1 MLSDGEL
8 CLLLVL
14 SGEKKRPP
22 FSSPQTQSSP
32 WKSSLCDVT
41 DPFPHVDN
49 SSLSLVFYF
58 RFFCKHERHNK
69 AYLQE
74 AGNRGLTIL
83 LTGDLLVDQITCGCS
98 SRVQDDSKELRVCVQ
113 SRTFNLQY
121 NGKAEMQS
129 RCRLCVFSVEMA
141 GPQCHQQP
149 AQVLLPKTSR
159 TFVYKW

>member
-1 MLSDGEL
+1 MSPACTQRWE
-8 CLLLVL
+8 
-14 SGEKKRPP
+14 EKTALF
-22 FSSPQTQSSP
+22 FSSNTKQSMEII
-32 WKSSLCDVT
+32 SLWCHRGHRHIT

-58 RFFCKHERHNK
+58 VFFCKHERHNK

-113 SRTFNLQY
+113 IRTFNLQY
-121 NGKAEMQS
+121 NGKTEMQS